1 MNDEAAFRRQFV
13 NSLRAHCLCEY
24 MSSMNKV
31 GVPDIHIVHRGMAV
45 WPELKFVT
53 SWPKSQEANVLGH
66 RFSGPQLTFLKRVD
80 AQGGLG
86 LGVVG
91 FRDGRQWKCVA
102 LRQWNIRPDGTVTK
116 GQIGRHREMALDNG
130 FALAFLTVVERA

>member
-1 MNDEAAFRRQFV
+1 MSDEAAFRRLFV
-13 NSLRAHCLCEY
+13 SSLRPHCLCEY

-31 GVPDIHIVHRGMAV
+31 GVPDIHIVHRGRAV

-53 SWPKSQEANVLGH
+53 SWPKSREANVLHH

-91 FRDGRQWKCVA
+91 FRDGKKWKCVA
-102 LRQWNIRPDGTVTK
+102 LRQWNIRHDGTVTK
-116 GQIGRHREMALDNG
+116 SEIERHRVMSFDNG
-130 FALAFLTVVERA
+130 FALTFLTILERA